1 MDLGNN
7 FVTIN
12 LDRYNEL
19 LTAETELQYAKQILF
34 NKNNRLNYDKSG
46 VYFEIDENQAKLI
59 FPTDY
64 HLHFIGLQKK
74 AEE

>member
-1 MDLGNN
+1 METNN
-7 FVTIN
+7 IIID

-19 LTAETELQYAKQILF
+19 LNAETQLQYAKQILF
-34 NKNNRLNYDKSG
+34 NKNNMLSYDKSG
-46 VYFEIDENQAKLI
+46 VYFEIDENQVNLI

-74 AEE
+74 AEK